1 MEGNNSTKTKLIKAG
16 IKLFSQY
23 GYAATSTR
31 MIASEAEVNLSAI
44 AFHYFNKERLYV
56 ACLEYMLEKVK
67 GYYAASYMEIAGTF
81 KQDAM
86 TPQKAYEFLEKLI
99 DLQIEVAFAPQ
110 YKTTLALIYWENNG
124 PGDMRP
130 LSAAAFDRQERVM
143 AELIQTVAP
152 VSQSQAIIASRHING
167 SIISFGEHRGFI
179 EDLIPK
185 PLEGESVPLWI
196 REEIKGNC
204 LAIVQ
209 RLMKPELFPPHP
221 AL

>member
-1 MEGNNSTKTKLIKAG
+1 M
-16 IKLFSQY
+16 
-23 GYAATSTR
+23 
-31 MIASEAEVNLSAI
+31 
-44 AFHYFNKERLYV
+44 
-56 ACLEYMLEKVK
+56 
-67 GYYAASYMEIAGTF
+67 
-81 KQDAM
+81 
-86 TPQKAYEFLEKLI
+86 
-99 DLQIEVAFAPQ
+99 AFAPQ

-209 RLMKPELFPPHP
+209 RLMKPELFPPYP
-221 AL
+221 AP

>member
-1 MEGNNSTKTKLIKAG
+1 M
-16 IKLFSQY
+16 
-23 GYAATSTR
+23 
-31 MIASEAEVNLSAI
+31 NLSAI
-44 AFHYFNKERLYV
+44 AFHYSNKERLYV

-67 GYYAASYMEIAGTF
+67 GYYAASYMEIEGTF

-143 AELIQTVAP
+143 AELDRKSARLN
-152 VSQSQAIIASRHING
+152 SSHWLLSRMP
-167 SIISFGEHRGFI
+167 SS
-179 EDLIPK
+179 
-185 PLEGESVPLWI
+185 
-196 REEIKGNC
+196 
-204 LAIVQ
+204 A
-209 RLMKPELFPPHP
+209 
-221 AL
+221 

>member
-44 AFHYFNKERLYV
+44 AFHYSNKERLYV

-67 GYYAASYMEIAGTF
+67 GYYAASYMEIEGTF

-152 VSQSQAIIASRHING
+152 VSQSQTYQWLHHILWG
-167 SIISFGEHRGFI
+167 TPGIHRRSDSKTAGGGVCA
-179 EDLIPK
+179 
-185 PLEGESVPLWI
+185 PLDTGGD
-196 REEIKGNC
+196 KGKLSGYC
-204 LAIVQ
+204 
-209 RLMKPELFPPHP
+209 P
-221 AL
+221 AADEA

>member
-1 MEGNNSTKTKLIKAG
+1 MKGNDSTKIKLIKAG

-44 AFHYFNKERLYV
+44 AFHFSNKEKLYT

-67 GYYAASYMEIAGTF
+67 HYYEASYMEIEGIF
-81 KQDAM
+81 EQNAM
-86 TPQKAYEFLEKLI
+86 TPEKAYEFIERLL

-110 YKTTLALIYWENNG
+110 YKTTLALIYWEDNG

-143 AELIQTVAP
+143 AELLQTVAP
-152 VSQSQAIIASRHING
+152 VSPDQAMIASRHING
-167 SIISFGEHRGFI
+167 SIISFGEHRRFM
-179 EDLIPK
+179 EDLIPDS
-185 PLEGESVPLWI
+185 PNTESVPLWI
-196 REEIKGNC
+196 REEIKDNC
-204 LAIVQ
+204 LAIVK
-209 RLMKPELFPPHP
+209 RLMKSEKI
-221 AL
+221 

>member
-44 AFHYFNKERLYV
+44 AFHYSNKERLYV

-67 GYYAASYMEIAGTF
+67 GYYAASYMEIEGTF

-99 DLQIEVAFAPQ
+99 DLQI
-110 YKTTLALIYWENNG
+110 YLITS
-124 PGDMRP
+124 D
-130 LSAAAFDRQERVM
+130 
-143 AELIQTVAP
+143 
-152 VSQSQAIIASRHING
+152 INC
-167 SIISFGEHRGFI
+167 SKYPICHR
-179 EDLIPK
+179 
-185 PLEGESVPLWI
+185 
-196 REEIKGNC
+196 
-204 LAIVQ
+204 
-209 RLMKPELFPPHP
+209 
-221 AL
+221 

>member
-44 AFHYFNKERLYV
+44 AFHYSNKERLYV

-67 GYYAASYMEIAGTF
+67 GYYAASYMEIEGTF

-110 YKTTLALIYWENNG
+110 YKATLALIYWENLWG
-124 PGDMRP
+124 TPGIHRRSDSKTAGGGVCAP
-130 LSAAAFDRQERVM
+130 LDTGGDKGKLSGYCPAADEA
-143 AELIQTVAP
+143 
-152 VSQSQAIIASRHING
+152 
-167 SIISFGEHRGFI
+167 
-179 EDLIPK
+179 
-185 PLEGESVPLWI
+185 
-196 REEIKGNC
+196 
-204 LAIVQ
+204 
-209 RLMKPELFPPHP
+209 
-221 AL
+221 

>member
-1 MEGNNSTKTKLIKAG
+1 MIKAG

-44 AFHYFNKERLYV
+44 AFHYSNKEKLYV
-56 ACLEYMLEKVK
+56 ACLEYMLDKVK
-67 GYYAASYMEIAGTF
+67 SYYEASYTEIEGTYE
-81 KQDAM
+81 QNAM
-86 TPQKAYEFLEKLI
+86 TPEKAYEFLEKLI

-143 AELIQTVAP
+143 AELIRTVAP
-152 VSQSQAIIASRHING
+152 VSSAQAVIASRHING

-179 EDLIPK
+179 EDLISGSSDGAWAPA
-185 PLEGESVPLWI
+185 WI

-204 LAIVQ
+204 MAIVE
-209 RLMKPELFPPHP
+209 RLVRPELFPPHQMTS
-221 AL
+221 